1 MSCTVKIVK
10 LIQIHFPLY
19 TCIYTLYSMAHGY
32 YIYMYEY
39 IYKLHV
45 QSTLV
50 FHFTFGLVV
59 QLTKGRDLHVYLDTP
74 TR

>member
-1 MSCTVKIVK
+1 MHSENRYINSDT
-10 LIQIHFPLY
+10 FPLY

-45 QSTLV
+45 
-50 FHFTFGLVV
+50 
-59 QLTKGRDLHVYLDTP
+59 
-74 TR
+74 